1 VFVWIGC
8 HTANNW
14 TAILLVATGAGFNMA
29 GNVTWWAACVDLAPR
44 HSGSLS
50 GLMNMCG
57 GAGGWLA
64 PILTGYIAAA
74 FGWTKALDL
83 IAVLSAISGLLWMF
97 INVETKLERE
107 LQGLLA

>member
-1 VFVWIGC
+1 V
-8 HTANNW
+8 NNW
-14 TAILLVATGAGFNMA
+14 AAIMLVAIGAGFNMA

-64 PILTGYIAAA
+64 PILTGYIATA
-74 FGWTKALDL
+74 FGWARALDL
-83 IAVLSAISGLLWMF
+83 IAVLSVISGLLWVF
-97 INVETKLERE
+97 VNVETRLEQE
-107 LQGLLA
+107 PSGSLA